1 MKAIKTKKAAAAP
14 KKKEPAKQALKKSV
28 KTKAAEAAPKK
39 AVTPARKKA
48 VAAAVSK
55 TKKAVKK
62 APLKKAVSA
71 KKAPKLAVKAPV
83 AAVLPE
89 KTVKKKAAKKPALKT
104 TKKAVAKPK
113 KKPAAAAA
121 SKAVNKTV
129 KKVTPAAKA
138 SAAKKPVK
146 AALKTKKVAAPARP
160 KKTVKTVSRS
170 KTAPAPVKEKST
182 KKVVKTTAAPKPL
195 KKTLAKPAAIV
206 PTVKKQPAVKKA
218 MPESIKALPVK
229 AAKKLPA
236 DKGQAVKAV
245 DKKITAAPLSKP
257 GPVPVVKTGAAIKAA
272 NPAPLKPFKQAAQ
285 KPGIKAVPLPPL
297 QRQKRKP
304 AVTSVKPLEGKTS
317 VKPAALRRP
326 LPELLS
332 VAEMEA
338 RDSKKRPLKIFL
350 PSDDLRDESE
360 RSYTTMKPAGLPE
373 EYGENSLLL
382 MVVDPQVIY
391 INWEILNA
399 EIPAE
404 NARLAV
410 RIYDVTGKDTDDTD
424 HSDFLD
430 ILIDRRIG
438 SGYFGIMMPGKVII
452 AEIGILAADGTFR
465 SVLRSS
471 RVSLPHQIRFDE
483 LGIAKKLLE
492 AGIPVG
498 Y

>member
-1 MKAIKTKKAAAAP
+1 MTRPAAKITAGKKP
-14 KKKEPAKQALKKSV
+14 P
-28 KTKAAEAAPKK
+28 
-39 AVTPARKKA
+39 
-48 VAAAVSK
+48 
-55 TKKAVKK
+55 
-62 APLKKAVSA
+62 A
-71 KKAPKLAVKAPV
+71 KKAI
-83 AAVLPE
+83 PE
-89 KTVKKKAAKKPALKT
+89 P
-104 TKKAVAKPK
+104 
-113 KKPAAAAA
+113 
-121 SKAVNKTV
+121 
-129 KKVTPAAKA
+129 
-138 SAAKKPVK
+138 
-146 AALKTKKVAAPARP
+146 
-160 KKTVKTVSRS
+160 
-170 KTAPAPVKEKST
+170 
-182 KKVVKTTAAPKPL
+182 
-195 KKTLAKPAAIV
+195 
-206 PTVKKQPAVKKA
+206 
-218 MPESIKALPVK
+218 IKALPVK
-229 AAKKLPA
+229 TATKRTA
-236 DKGQAVKAV
+236 DKKPAIKAV
-245 DKKITAAPLSKP
+245 DKKITAPPRIKP
-257 GPVPVVKTGAAIKAA
+257 GPVPVVKAGAAIKAA
-272 NPAPLKPFKQAAQ
+272 KPAPAAPAKPFKQAAP
-285 KPGIKAVPLPPL
+285 KTGMKAVPLQPL
-297 QRQKRKP
+297 QRQKRRP
-304 AVTSVKPLEGKTS
+304 AVTSVKPLEGKTA

-360 RSYTTMKPAGLPE
+360 RSFTTMKPAGLPE

-399 EIPAE
+399 EVPAE

-410 RIYDVTGKDTDDTD
+410 RVYDVTGKDTDSTD
-424 HSDFLD
+424 ECDFLD